1 MGSLPL
7 VRRMQAQWKLSRA
20 LGVANLLVLH
30 RLSDLDA
37 AGGAGSEI
45 RAVADGL
52 LADCATRIIYR
63 QETDQLG
70 PTATA
75 LGLTGPERELLPALP
90 RGTGLWKLPGGRAH
104 VVHHRPAPARD
115 RRGRHRHR
123 HDAAIALG
131 RGGRVS
137 AGEPLARAE
146 AATLGAVLLD
156 PASLDRVR
164 WLRGR
169 DFTDP
174 WHGLVFDLLRETSHA
189 QPPLDPAAFGRALLD
204 RHGPHR
210 ADLPRLVDLL
220 TATPPRPQLE
230 VYARMVLDAS
240 IRRDVASQGVLL
252 RAGALQ
258 AALTGTAHPVT
269 ATTALVHAALDAGE
283 NRWNRATGASPG
295 DPRPATPA
303 ALAPALRH
311 PAPALNADRLLSAH
325 PALDPGQ
332 VAEHERDLIAALV
345 SHPAAAAELAGWLR
359 PEHLLDRDW
368 AAVYAAVLDLTDT
381 AQPVD
386 EVTVGW
392 RIARSARRLGPGP
405 DPHTLHAAVEQTLT
419 ADPRWLARR
428 VAGDHVR
435 RTAEH
440 AATGLQTAAANPGL
454 DVVDVLGTGHLHT
467 DAVHGAAAGLPA
479 TAPRTEQRHLSPV
492 PTLATGHD
500 ADRPGRGGPVS
511 PSPRRPRVRPARPAA
526 GAGPRGGGR
535 LGARRRRG
543 RVRGGR
549 GAVVRRRRGLPGHRT
564 SRPAGRAVAGAG
576 RAGSPR

>member
-1 MGSLPL
+1 VSG
-7 VRRMQAQWKLSRA
+7 A
-20 LGVANLLVLH
+20 GVA
-30 RLSDLDA
+30 
-37 AGGAGSEI
+37 
-45 RAVADGL
+45 
-52 LADCATRIIYR
+52 
-63 QETDQLG
+63 
-70 PTATA
+70 
-75 LGLTGPERELLPALP
+75 
-90 RGTGLWKLPGGRAH
+90 
-104 VVHHRPAPARD
+104 
-115 RRGRHRHR
+115 
-123 HDAAIALG
+123 
-131 RGGRVS
+131 
-137 AGEPLARAE
+137 LARAE

-156 PASLDRVR
+156 PAALDRVR

-174 WHGLVFDLLRETSHA
+174 WHARVFDLLRETSHT
-189 QPPLDPAAFGRALLD
+189 QPPIGPAAFGRALLD

-258 AALTGTAHPVT
+258 AALTGTAHPVS

-283 NRWNRATGASPG
+283 NRWNRATGTSPG

-311 PAPALNADRLLSAH
+311 PTPALNADRLLSAH
-325 PALDPGQ
+325 PALDPAQ
-332 VAEHERDLIAALV
+332 VADHERDLIAALV

-405 DPHTLHAAVEQTLT
+405 DPRTLRTAVEQTLT

-440 AATGLQTAAANPGL
+440 AASGLEAAAANPGL

-467 DAVHGAAAGLPA
+467 DAVRGAAAGLPA
-479 TAPRTEQRHLSPV
+479 TPPRSEQRHLSPV

-500 ADRPGRGGPVS
+500 AI
-511 PSPRRPRVRPARPAA
+511 A
-526 GAGPRGGGR
+526 
-535 LGARRRRG
+535 
-543 RVRGGR
+543 
-549 GAVVRRRRGLPGHRT
+549 
-564 SRPAGRAVAGAG
+564 
-576 RAGSPR
+576 RAGVAR

>member
-1 MGSLPL
+1 MGPLPL

-104 VVHHRPAPARD
+104 VVHHRLHPLEAAVVD
-115 RRGRHRHR
+115 TDTAMRGTRPR
-123 HDAAIALG
+123 

-174 WHGLVFDLLRETSHA
+174 WHGMVFDLLRETSHT

-283 NRWNRATGASPG
+283 NRWNRATGTSPG

-359 PEHLLDRDW
+359 PEHLLDR
-368 AAVYAAVLDLTDT
+368 
-381 AQPVD
+381 
-386 EVTVGW
+386 
-392 RIARSARRLGPGP
+392 RLGGGLRRRPR
-405 DPHTLHAAVEQTLT
+405 PHRHRPAG
-419 ADPRWLARR
+419 RR
-428 VAGDHVR
+428 GHR
-435 RTAEH
+435 
-440 AATGLQTAAANPGL
+440 GL
-454 DVVDVLGTGHLHT
+454 
-467 DAVHGAAAGLPA
+467 
-479 TAPRTEQRHLSPV
+479 
-492 PTLATGHD
+492 
-500 ADRPGRGGPVS
+500 ADRPQRPTA
-511 PSPRRPRVRPARPAA
+511 RPRPRPARPA
-526 GAGPRGGGR
+526 
-535 LGARRRRG
+535 RRG
-543 RVRGGR
+543 R
-549 GAVVRRRRGLPGHRT
+549 ADADRRP
-564 SRPAGRAVAGAG
+564 AVAGPPG
-576 RAGSPR
+576 RRRPRPAHRRARRHRSADGARPTPAWTWSTCWAPGTCTPTPSTAPPPACPPPHPAPSSGT